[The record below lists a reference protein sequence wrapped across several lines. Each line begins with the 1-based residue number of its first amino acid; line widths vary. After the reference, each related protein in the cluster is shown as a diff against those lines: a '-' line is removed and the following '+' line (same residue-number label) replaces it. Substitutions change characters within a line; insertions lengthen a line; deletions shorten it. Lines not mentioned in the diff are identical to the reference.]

1 MSFAKHCGWI
11 VSSEIVPFCIILPGI
26 PNCIVL
32 GGSWSDLGCS
42 VTLECSAFLLPR
54 FPPLFHAIHWR
65 LRLSFEFLCCINA
78 YKKGVFSMEKE
89 LENTE
94 MSCPSCGFYMSVTID
109 KIPRNFIC
117 PNCKVEFSIIAKIST
132 AKETK

>member
-1 MSFAKHCGWI
+1 
-11 VSSEIVPFCIILPGI
+11 
-26 PNCIVL
+26 
-32 GGSWSDLGCS
+32 
-42 VTLECSAFLLPR
+42 
-54 FPPLFHAIHWR
+54 
-65 LRLSFEFLCCINA
+65 
-78 YKKGVFSMEKE
+78 MEKE